1 MKVLMNIETKDA
13 VDAAMAAVGSKV
25 TYGGAGASVAGWLLS
40 SEFAVLSGLILG
52 LAGFLLNWYYRHKA
66 DKRAQAE
73 HAAKMGFY
81 E

>member
-1 MKVLMNIETKDA
+1 MKIETKDA
-13 VDAAMAAVGSKV
+13 VEGALAALGSKV

-40 SEFAVLSGLILG
+40 SQFAVLSGLILG
-52 LAGFLLNWYYRHKA
+52 LAGFFLNWYYRHKA

-73 HAAKMGFY
+73 HYAKMGMY

>member
-1 MKVLMNIETKDA
+1 MSIETKDA
-13 VDAAMAAVGSKV
+13 VDGALAALGSKA
-25 TYGGAGASVAGWLLS
+25 TYSGAGASVAGWLLS

-52 LAGFLLNWYYRHKA
+52 LAGFLLNWFYKHKA
-66 DKRAQAE
+66 DRRAQAE

>member
-1 MKVLMNIETKDA
+1 MNIETKDA
-13 VDAAMAAVGSKV
+13 VDGALAALGSKA
-25 TYGGAGASVAGWLLS
+25 TYGGAGASVAGWILS
-40 SEFAVLSGLILG
+40 SEFAVLSGLVLG

-66 DKRAQAE
+66 DKRAMAE